1 MASPQAEAARAE
13 QEAIAA
19 LAVPLAAQAWP
30 SFDAA
35 DLSTVPSFRE
45 VVEAIVEL
53 YGRAASGAAAE
64 WFKTLRAEKVKGRIA
79 VRAIP
84 STPPGFI
91 DQTVVEAAAAR
102 MADGVDVLGSRV
114 EQLVLNEGR
123 RQMLSAV
130 HADAEA
136 RGWARVPNEGACSFC
151 LMLAIR
157 AGAGVLYT
165 SRSSANFRAHT
176 KQSNGS
182 GGDCRCGV
190 EPVWGQYE
198 PPKIVRDAMVT
209 WGEATKG
216 RSGADARAAFRQAIE
231 GRPVTGSPGKSSK
244 SKRGDT
250 YAKPSGVTPENQRA
264 QLAIL
269 EALPPAQT
277 PEAAAWRVRRVAEIR
292 KFLGE

>member
-13 QEAIAA
+13 QESIAA
-19 LAVPLAAQAWP
+19 LAVPLAAQAWS

-35 DLSTVPSFRE
+35 DLSTVPSFRD

-84 STPPGFI
+84 PTPPGFI

-102 MADGVDVLGSRV
+102 IADDVDMLGSRV

-130 HADAEA
+130 RADAEA
-136 RGWARVPNEGACSFC
+136 RGWARVPNAGACSFC

-176 KQSNGS
+176 KQPNGS

-198 PPKIVRDAMVT
+198 PPKIVRDAQQT
-209 WGEATKG
+209 WTDATKG
-216 RSGADARAAFRQAIE
+216 RSGADARTAFRQAIE
-231 GRPVTGSPGKSSK
+231 GRTVTGSPGKSSK

-269 EALPPAQT
+269 EALPPAHT